1 MPESLAWIAGAGA
14 LMSSIAL
21 IGSAAFFLLADKL
34 DRFLLPLVAFSAG
47 ALIGGA
53 LFHMIPASLGSSS
66 SQLFP
71 FVWVA
76 VGFSLFLAIEQFLH
90 WHHCKRANSDCR
102 KPLTYLILLGDG
114 VHNLI
119 GGMAIAGTFLLDIRL
134 GIAAT
139 LAAAAHE
146 LPQELG
152 DMGVLLY
159 GGWTKKRAL
168 VFNFLSSLTFALGG
182 ILVYTASL
190 SYDLAFLIPFAAGN
204 FLYIGAADLI
214 PEVNKHESVVANFKH
229 FGAFII
235 GILLMLI
242 LRVYLD

>member
-1 MPESLAWIAGAGA
+1 
-14 LMSSIAL
+14 MSSIAL